1 MNEKK
6 MLNESEVH
14 ESTVL
19 SDRAE
24 DSQCF
29 AFVSQS
35 LPRER
40 IDAI

>member
-19 SDRAE
+19 SDRAKVT
-24 DSQCF
+24 QCF
-29 AFVSQS
+29 AFVLQL
-35 LPRER
+35 LPRE
-40 IDAI
+40 

>member
-19 SDRAE
+19 SDRVIV
-24 DSQCF
+24 SQCF
-29 AFVSQS
+29 AFVLQL
-35 LPRER
+35 LPRE
-40 IDAI
+40 